1 MALEVISQLM
11 APLFAFYN
19 TIFQPLL
26 VMGPYISL
34 GFFSAALAGLFAV
47 IYWVFLDIEKADEIK
62 EKLNKY
68 QDKMK
73 EAREDDKHDK
83 ASKHLKKTL
92 QLNQKFMMLNMKPM
106 IATIVFVGLFF
117 PWLGNTYA
125 PTIQMNETANNTF
138 TGNMHYAGQSAN
150 MTVENTSE
158 QIEVISGS
166 TTAGIKGDIEA
177 LDVTWQVSSFDK
189 AQSETHDAKLRL
201 NAKFVP
207 LPVSLPF
214 VGDALNWL
222 GFYFIL
228 IMPLTYLFRKALG
241 VQ

>member
-1 MALEVISQLM
+1 MPLEAIGQLM
-11 APLFAFYN
+11 TPLFVFYD
-19 TIFQPLL
+19 TVFQPLL
-26 VMGPYISL
+26 LMGPYVSL

-47 IYWVFLDIEKADEIK
+47 IYWIFLDIERADEIK

-73 EAREDDKHDK
+73 DAREDDKHDK
-83 ASKHLKKTL
+83 ASEHLKKTL

-125 PTIQMNETANNTF
+125 PNIEMNQTSDTTYHGF
-138 TGNMHYAGQSAN
+138 LDYAGQTSN
-150 MTVENTSE
+150 LTVENTSE
-158 QIEVISGS
+158 VEVISGD
-166 TTAGIKGDIEA
+166 TRAGIKGDINA
-177 LDVTWQVSSFDK
+177 LDVTWQIASFKTVD
-189 AQSETHDAKLRL
+189 SETHDAKLRL
-201 NAKFVP
+201 NAKFVE

-214 VGDALNWL
+214 VGNALNWL
-222 GFYFIL
+222 GFYFVL
-228 IMPLTYLFRKALG
+228 IMPLTYIFRKALG